1 MMVLV
6 LEAAVI
12 VVVLL
17 MVDIQIV
24 TPTTTVVNPI
34 INVTEIPA
42 EVVDPLVV
50 ALIAEKRVTFPE
62 NVRIRKKNV
71 VEVEIEVVEDAL
83 VGTPVEVDA
92 LNVVK
97 KVTFRENAQIMAVV
111 VVVEIVVTLEG
122 IVVVAV
128 VTVEAV
134 EEVVVALTVGKRVTF
149 PGSVLML
156 EVEVETV
163 VAVVTVEGIEKVV
176 LLVENRVIFQESV
189 QKLEE
194 TEGTRDAECSVDI

>member
-42 EVVDPLVV
+42 EVVVDPLVV
-50 ALIAEKRVTFPE
+50 ALIAEKPVTFPE
-62 NVRIRKKNV
+62 NVRIRKKNA
-71 VEVEIEVVEDAL
+71 VEVEVIEDAL

-97 KVTFRENAQIMAVV
+97 KVTFRENAQIMAAV

-176 LLVENRVIFQESV
+176 LLVGNRVIFQESV

-194 TEGTRDAECSVDI
+194 TEGTRDA